1 MNSQLRIYQSNA
13 TVANLRSDDDS
24 FLSDALQSNITAKFE
39 FMLGGQPRAKE
50 LLCFPL
56 LLVDKSGVR
65 LTGLMI

>member
-1 MNSQLRIYQSNA
+1 VNSQLKIYQSNA

-24 FLSDALQSNITAKFE
+24 FLSDALQSNITANFE
-39 FMLGGQPRAKE
+39 FMLGGQTRAKE

-65 LTGLMI
+65 LTGLMV